1 MIQSVARDLLLVL
14 AATLLLVFAVA
25 WALRPLARLRSE
37 VAARSDQ
44 DMTPISTHGV
54 PSDVQ
59 PLVLAINEHVERNR
73 LQTEARRR
81 FVDDASHQLRTPLA
95 TLATQ
100 VGFALRQTDA
110 EDLRQ
115 TVVAI
120 KAQLDETVR
129 QTNQMLA
136 LARAE
141 SVALTAESVDA
152 GGLLKEALS
161 NLLHNAIRYTPPG
174 GQVTLQ
180 VARLGQGV
188 TIAVIDNGPGIP
200 AAELEHAGDRFFRGS
215 NIDQPGSGLGLAI
228 VRSIVERLHGSL
240 LLAAGPQG
248 RGLAVTLSLPLAVDA
263 KKDQG

>member
-1 MIQSVARDLLLVL
+1 VPGIDLGLERNDETLQVL
-14 AATLLLVFAVA
+14 A
-25 WALRPLARLRSE
+25 
-37 VAARSDQ
+37 
-44 DMTPISTHGV
+44 
-54 PSDVQ
+54 Q
-59 PLVLAINEHVERNR
+59 P
-73 LQTEARRR
+73 
-81 FVDDASHQLRTPLA
+81 
-95 TLATQ
+95 
-100 VGFALRQTDA
+100 
-110 EDLRQ
+110 
-115 TVVAI
+115 
-120 KAQLDETVR
+120 
-129 QTNQMLA
+129 
-136 LARAE
+136 
-141 SVALTAESVDA
+141 
-152 GGLLKEALS
+152 GLLKEALS